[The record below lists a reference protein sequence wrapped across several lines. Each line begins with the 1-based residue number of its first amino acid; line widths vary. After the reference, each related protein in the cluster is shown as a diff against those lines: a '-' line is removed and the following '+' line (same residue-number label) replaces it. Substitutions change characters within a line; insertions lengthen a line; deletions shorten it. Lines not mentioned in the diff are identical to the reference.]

1 MKPKLLCIVLLFM
14 TKLLFSQ
21 DVVNIPDTNFKNYL
35 LGEANINTNGDSE
48 IQTSEASSYSG
59 AIRCNGLGI
68 QDMTGLEAFGAIY
81 LIDCSNNNLTSLDVT
96 NNRGITTLYCENNQI
111 ESLDFTGMFNL
122 AYITCDANK
131 LTELDVTPIKTT
143 LIRLH
148 ANANELE
155 SFDISMCTK
164 ISTLE
169 ISDNPITN
177 LNLKRGGLS
186 DSLDNGISRVTALN
200 VPLLNC
206 MSVNNT
212 TYVRNVWV
220 RNNLI
225 DSHVGISGDCSVST
239 VNIPDANLKAA
250 LINSSSINKNGDTEI
265 QFTEAAQVST
275 LSISNKNIS
284 DLTGLSKFRAL
295 KNLIC
300 YGNNLTSIDV
310 SGNTVLE
317 KLTCFDNNLSSL
329 DLSKNPKLESILAY
343 NNQITSLNLADN
355 EALETLNL
363 NDNSLSTLNID
374 HLATLKKLI
383 VNNNEIENLSTLN
396 NILLYE
402 VRANNNKISDLDLT
416 QNTALRILDVSEN
429 NMSTLNV
436 KNGNNTNVSTFN
448 IVGNNLNC
456 VTVDDANYS
465 EANWSMRDAEV
476 AFSVDCSATASVGG
490 EDNITSVYPNP
501 TTGIFI
507 IQTSE
512 PIKRVVLYNS
522 LGQKLFESF
531 SSELNISN
539 QAKGIYFLQA
549 TTFSDKK
556 LVTKIIKK

>member
-59 AIRCNGLGI
+59 AIRCGGLGI

-177 LNLKRGGLS
+177 LNLKRSGLS

-250 LINSSSINKNGDTEI
+250 LINSSSINKNGDDEI

-329 DLSKNPKLESILAY
+329 DLSKNPKVESILAY

-429 NMSTLNV
+429 SMNTLNV

-476 AFSVDCSATASVGG
+476 AFSVDCSATASVGE

-522 LGQKLFESF
+522 LGQKLSESF

-556 LVTKIIKK
+556 LVTKVIKK